1 MPAGHARIA
10 PWMKRG
16 PSPVRQ
22 LGQLEAVIM
31 GHLWSVARPVSV
43 REVLEAL
50 PQDLAYTTVMTVMEN
65 LRRKDLL
72 TRAKDG
78 RAYRYLPRHT
88 RGEHTAA
95 LMEEVLATSNDRRG
109 TLLRFVEHIPAEELA
124 ELRDLLNAVAPPGEE
139 PR

>member
-1 MPAGHARIA
+1 MA
-10 PWMKRG
+10 
-16 PSPVRQ
+16 
-22 LGQLEAVIM
+22 
-31 GHLWSVARPVSV
+31 HLWSVDRPMSV
-43 REVLEAL
+43 RDVLSAL
-50 PQDLAYTTVMTVMEN
+50 QQDRDLAYTTVMTVMEN

-88 RGEHTAA
+88 REEHTAA

-109 TLLRFVEHIPAEELA
+109 TLLRFVEHIPANELA
-124 ELRDLLNAVAPPGEE
+124 ELRDLLNAVAPPDEE